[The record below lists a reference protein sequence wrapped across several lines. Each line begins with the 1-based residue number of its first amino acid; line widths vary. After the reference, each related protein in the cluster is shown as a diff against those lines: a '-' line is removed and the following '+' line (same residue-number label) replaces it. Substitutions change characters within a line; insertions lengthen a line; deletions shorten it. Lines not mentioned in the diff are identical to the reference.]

1 MAPCL
6 IDAFNITYP
15 KSKRI
20 FVHGFFRF
28 LNIWF
33 SHILFELL
41 KIGGKQYVIER

>member
-1 MAPCL
+1 MALCL
-6 IDAFNITYP
+6 NDKFIVTNKNKIG
-15 KSKRI
+15 I